1 MKNDMVKRLVIVGVA
16 ILTGFLPAQSQTLT
30 EWDNVSVTNLNRL
43 RAHTLDIPMESETEA
58 AAAYTPTNAL
68 EASPWFLSLNG
79 TWKFKW
85 AGTPEQAHK
94 TFYQDNFNASS
105 WETID
110 VPSTWQV
117 YGLRHNKQW
126 DKPLYCNTGY
136 PFSYDSNTW
145 SVMADRP
152 GWFTYKDSKKNPVG
166 SYRREFTLPETW
178 DGRRVFLRFNGAGH
192 GYYVWV
198 NGQFVG
204 YAEDS
209 YLPSEWDV
217 TDKVRAGV
225 NNVSVRIYRFTSG
238 SFLEC
243 QDYWRLTGITR
254 DVYLWSAPQ
263 TYIRDFFYRT
273 TSLSGDTKA
282 VGQSVANA
290 ALTVWVG
297 GASAAGKTVEAQLLD
312 GTQVLATQTQEVT
325 AKGQVD
331 LMFNGISGVTA
342 WSAERPKL
350 YDLVIKLTDGTSS
363 AKKAKKSK
371 KAKAA
376 DNVDVRCLKVG
387 FRTVSVRRDGALLVN
402 GNPVIFH
409 GVDRHS
415 FSENGGRTLTKAEI
429 ETDLLQMKRLNVN
442 GIRTSHYPNNPYLY
456 DLCDRLGIYVLAEAD
471 VECHGNTGLS
481 SVEAFRMP
489 MVERNVRHVLTLR
502 NHASIVIW
510 SAGNESGGGNN
521 FQTVMDSIGRLD
533 PTRLTHYEGNSTWSS
548 VTSTMY
554 GNLGFIESTGKDRLR
569 DYQQGKSG
577 IRPHVQCE
585 NTHAMGNSMG
595 NQREYYDL
603 YEKYP
608 ALCGEFVW
616 DWKDQGLKV
625 SSKNQPLTFEALGL
639 QSKQDVKSILDISKG
654 EYWAYGGD
662 FGDNPND
669 GNFCCNGVVL
679 ADNTP
684 TAKSYNMKKIYQP
697 IDFAVKNLQTGTF
710 TLKSKLQQRTLDD
723 VTVNW
728 FILEDGIE
736 VKRGTL
742 EDFSIDVDKTL
753 DVTIPAVAELE
764 ANPEAEYF
772 LRFTAHQKQATEW
785 ADAGF
790 EVAAEEFQIREATGR
805 KPYSLTAEAT
815 LEVTETGTSV
825 TVKGANFEAR
835 FASGQLASYKIDGKT
850 LLSAP
855 LTLQVFRLPT
865 DNERGRTG
873 TYDELGLRKLTLK
886 SGTWQVSKSS
896 NGQSV
901 DLTNTNVYTGS
912 ADNRFEVQQSFKV
925 LADGVLVV
933 NASVNPVPKGGE
945 LPRLGLR
952 TELPK
957 GFETMRWLGRGPQDS
972 YVDRREAALIGLHHS
987 RVSDEWTNY
996 VLPQEQGNKEE
1007 VRWMALANDEG
1018 QGLLVVAP
1026 KPLAMSAGHWRP
1038 EDNYTT
1044 GGNRKKH
1051 PYEMTFCQQTV
1062 LNIDAYNRALGNASC
1077 GPDVIDQYRVRAAKT
1092 HLSFLLMPLAEAQ
1105 TDEQLAVR
1113 ARVASPVCAPVDIL
1127 TQKGVV
1133 TLTCPNPDATI
1144 YYTVDGGAEQA
1155 YTKPFNL
1162 ASGGLVSAF
1171 AQAPGLSNSPVNTEQ
1186 IGMYVNK
1193 SKWRVVSVSSQQGG
1207 SEVATNVL
1215 DENPSTIWHTQ
1226 YSPSKP
1232 GCPHEIV
1239 VDMAAFYKVAKFVYQ
1254 GREDMSNGRIKNY
1267 EFYVSS
1273 SATVWGAPMLT
1284 GTLQNTS
1291 EVQEIELTTHPVG
1304 RYFRVV
1310 ITSTHD
1316 NQGYVSAAEL
1326 GIIPESTAEQTSTHA
1341 AAFKTTSTSYYYL
1354 RHKTSGLFLHYLSG
1368 SSEGAFAL
1376 GKVTDSNLNDLSYCF
1391 HFGKLTGYTAY
1402 FTLNTQTPK
1411 QFMTVSGW
1419 HVNATDKQDTEARDQ
1434 WLLVEQPAE
1443 ATIRLRGAEMG
1454 LQYFNFDRNTS
1465 GSFVYSNKATAA
1477 EFEVINKNDIG
1488 KVVAVGGVHSD
1499 LRPADGT
1506 VYDLNGRRL
1515 SRPATKGVIIVDGEK
1530 RVM

>member
-1 MKNDMVKRLVIVGVA
+1 MKKDMVKCMVIA
-16 ILTGFLPAQSQTLT
+16 CMTILSGCLPALSQTLT

-43 RAHTLDIPMESETEA
+43 RAHTLDIPVASVSEA

-85 AGTPEQAHK
+85 VGTPEQAHK
-94 TFYQDNFNASS
+94 TFFQDSFNASG
-105 WETID
+105 WDDIE
-110 VPSTWQV
+110 VPSSWQV

-166 SYRREFTLPETW
+166 SYRREFTLPADW
-178 DGRRVFLRFNGAGH
+178 DGRDVFLRFNGCGH

-225 NNVSVRIYRFTSG
+225 NNVSVRVYRFTSG

-254 DVYLWSAPQ
+254 DVYLWSAPK
-263 TYIRDFFYRT
+263 TRIRDFFFRT
-273 TSLSGDTKA
+273 TDLRGNTTESNGNVTAD
-282 VGQSVANA
+282 A
-290 ALTVWVG
+290 ALTVSISG
-297 GASAAGKTVEAQLLD
+297 EKPQGCTLEAQLLD
-312 GTQVLATQTQEVT
+312 GSKVLVSQTTDITKTGDVQLQMKDI
-325 AKGQVD
+325 A
-331 LMFNGISGVTA
+331 GITA
-342 WSAERPKL
+342 WSAERPQL
-350 YDLVIKLTDGTSS
+350 YDLVLTL
-363 AKKAKKSK
+363 KKNGLST
-371 KAKAA
+371 
-376 DNVDVRCLKVG
+376 DIRCLKVG
-387 FRTVSVRRDGALLVN
+387 LRTVSVRKDGALLVN

-456 DLCDRLGIYVLAEAD
+456 DLCDRLGLYVLAEAD
-471 VECHGNTGLS
+471 VECHGNMGLS
-481 SVEAFRMP
+481 SVEAFRVP

-521 FQTVMDSIGRLD
+521 FQTVMDSIARLD
-533 PTRLTHYEGNSTWSS
+533 NTRLTHYEGNSTWSS

-554 GNLGFIESTGKDRLR
+554 GNVGFIESTGRDRLR
-569 DYQQGKSG
+569 DYQNGKTG

-625 SSKNQPLTFEALGL
+625 SSKNQALTFEALGL

-684 TAKSYNMKKIYQP
+684 TAKSYNMKKVYQP
-697 IDFAVKNLQTGTF
+697 LDFAVKDAKEGTF

-723 VTVNW
+723 LTVSW
-728 FILEDGIE
+728 ALLEDGME
-736 VKRGTL
+736 MAHGTL
-742 EDFSIDVDKTL
+742 SDISIAVDKTM
-753 DVTIPAVAELE
+753 DVAIPAVKQIVADPT
-764 ANPEAEYF
+764 NPDAEYF
-772 LRFTAHQKQATEW
+772 IRFTAHQKKATEW
-785 ADAGF
+785 AEVGF
-790 EVAAEEFQIREATGR
+790 EVAREEFVIREATGR
-805 KPYSLTAEAT
+805 KPYTSEIHGNGTETNGKLT
-815 LEVTETGTSV
+815 VTETGSSV
-825 TVKGANFEAR
+825 TVKGATFEAR
-835 FASGQLASYKIDGKT
+835 FTSGQLASYKVNGKA

-855 LTLQVFRLPT
+855 LTLQAFRLPT

-873 TYDELGLRKLTLK
+873 TYDNLGLRKLTLK
-886 SGTWQVSKSS
+886 GGKWQVTQSED
-896 NGQSV
+896 GQSV
-901 DLTNTNVYTGS
+901 ELTNANTYTTASG
-912 ADNRFEVQQSFKV
+912 NYFEVQQTFKV

-933 NASVNPVPKGGE
+933 NASINPVPKGGE

-952 TELPK
+952 TELPA

-972 YVDRREAALIGLHHS
+972 YVDRKEAALIGLWHS
-987 RVSDEWTNY
+987 NVSDQWTNY
-996 VLPQEQGNKEE
+996 VLPQEHGNKEE
-1007 VRWMALANDEG
+1007 VRWMAITNDDG

-1026 KPLAMSAGHWRP
+1026 EPLAMSAAHWRP
-1038 EDNYTT
+1038 EDNYNN
-1044 GGNRKKH
+1044 GGDRKKH
-1051 PYEMTFCQQTV
+1051 PYEVSFCQQTV

-1077 GPDVIDQYRVRAAKT
+1077 GPDVLDKYRVRAAKT

-1113 ARVASPVCAPVDIL
+1113 ARVTSPVCAPVSIQ

-1133 TLTCPNPDATI
+1133 TLTCPNADATI
-1144 YYTVDGGAEQA
+1144 YYTIDGGAEQTYSKA
-1155 YTKPFNL
+1155 FNL
-1162 ASGGLVSAF
+1162 ADGGLVCAY
-1171 AQAPGLSNSPVNTEQ
+1171 AKAPGLSTSPMNTEQ
-1186 IGMYVNK
+1186 VGMYVDK
-1193 SKWRVVSVSSQQGG
+1193 SKWKVVSYSSQQGG
-1207 SEVATNVL
+1207 SEVASNVI

-1232 GCPHEIV
+1232 SCPHEIV
-1239 VDMAAFYKVAKFVYQ
+1239 VDMNSYYKVAKFVYQ
-1254 GREDMSNGRIKNY
+1254 GREDMTNGRVKDY

-1273 SATVWGAPMLT
+1273 SATVWGAPVLT

-1291 EVQEIELTTHPVG
+1291 EVQEIELPTRPVG

-1326 GIIPESTAEQTSTHA
+1326 GIIPDATADRPETQSS
-1341 AAFKTTSTSYYYL
+1341 AFNTTSSSYYYL
-1354 RHKTSGLFLHYLSG
+1354 RHKKSGLFLHFVDG
-1368 SSEGAFAL
+1368 KSEGAFVL
-1376 GKVTDSNLNDLSYCF
+1376 DKVTDNNLDDLSYCF
-1391 HFGKLTGYTAY
+1391 HFGKLSGYTAY

-1411 QFMTVSGW
+1411 QYMTVSGW
-1419 HVNATDKQDTEARDQ
+1419 HVNATDKQDVSAHDQ
-1434 WLLVEQPAE
+1434 WLLVEQPEE
-1443 ATIRLRGAEMG
+1443 ATICLRGAEMG
-1454 LQYFNFDRNTS
+1454 LQYFNFDRQTA
-1465 GSFVYSNKATAA
+1465 GSYIYSNKSTAA
-1477 EFEVINKNDIG
+1477 LFEVIKKSDIG
-1488 KVVAVGGVHSD
+1488 KVVAINDVRSD
-1499 LRPADGT
+1499 ATTSDGT
-1506 VYDLNGRRL
+1506 VYDLSGRRV
-1515 SRPATKGVIIVDGEK
+1515 SRSVTTHGPVIMNGNVKI
-1530 RVM
+1530 R